1 MGAFRLLLQDDGTN
15 FKIGRR
21 NMGNHTAGESCYQ
34 AFMEIFQIARCT
46 VTCRNDVVIIVSNR
60 VKSVENFH
68 TG

>member
-1 MGAFRLLLQDDGTN
+1 
-15 FKIGRR
+15 
-21 NMGNHTAGESCYQ
+21 MGNHTAGESCYQ
-34 AFMEIFQIARCT
+34 AFMKIFQIARCT